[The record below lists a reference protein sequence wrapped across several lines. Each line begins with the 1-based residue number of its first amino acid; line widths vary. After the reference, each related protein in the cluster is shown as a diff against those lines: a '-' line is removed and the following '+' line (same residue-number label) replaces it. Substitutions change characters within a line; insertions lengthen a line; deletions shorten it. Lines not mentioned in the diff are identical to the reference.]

1 MKSCH
6 FFALAGVFLSTY
18 AAQTHSDTTKN
29 QRFSSDVLITNT
41 APRHSLLTKNET
53 HEYIIEVADNNFIFG
68 EVDQQSLNVKL
79 QVFDPTGIEIQNI
92 DRTKSGKEHFT
103 FDTQQ
108 AGKYRITISP
118 AKYETEEDNTADSSG
133 SYTLQLHINEPIA
146 NQPESRL
153 KQLFIAYDN
162 NYTPGAVAGIIEDGK
177 LTHSLSVGMAN
188 LAFNIP
194 FQANMPT
201 NIGSVSKQFTA
212 MGILLLEQQG
222 KLNLDDD
229 IRKYLPEL
237 PDFGET
243 ITVKN
248 LLNHTNGL
256 REMFGLLAMRGW
268 HGEDYIDKQQA
279 IEIVQKQPNL
289 QASPG
294 EKMNYNNTAF
304 VLLTHVVE
312 RITKQ
317 SFPAWMKDNV
327 FIPLGMHST
336 FVRRDPGNIINN
348 ATQGYSVDKHGYRE
362 TGDLYSAP
370 GAGGIYTTAA
380 DMAKWSNNF
389 NAKTLGGADVIEK
402 LTTVGTLNSGEKL
415 TYALGLGVEE
425 DKGLIRYSHNGG
437 DMAHLTAYMYY
448 PEIKKGVFV
457 NSNNSTFSLSIADK
471 IADLFFKQYFVE
483 ESEDNASQETKRD
496 SVALSTKQLN
506 LLAGTFKSEIL
517 GLNIVM
523 QATDKQLKMEFNGG
537 ETIPLITQSNTE
549 FTTSD
554 GRFNISYHIESKK
567 VSGLTVQAYGTD
579 YEFEKLTLVEPSKA
593 ELLAYS
599 GKYFS
604 QELEVLYTISVNQD
618 EQLMLKLYGSPE
630 LKLTPTEKDVFSS
643 LGFLESDL
651 TFIRDESGKVIKVE
665 VSDGRTQGVMFERML

>member
-1 MKSCH
+1 MKSH
-6 FFALAGVFLSTY
+6 YFFALVVFFVCACAAQPHKDIVKNQGLSTD
-18 AAQTHSDTTKN
+18 ALTIKA
-29 QRFSSDVLITNT
+29 
-41 APRHSLLTKNET
+41 APRHAQLTKSET
-53 HEYIIEVADNNFIFG
+53 HEYIIETADNHFIFG
-68 EVDQQSLNVKL
+68 EVNQQSLNVKV
-79 QVFDPTGIEIQNI
+79 QIFDPSGIEIQNI
-92 DRTKSGKEHFT
+92 NRTQKGIEHFT

-108 AGKYRITISP
+108 TGKYRITVS
-118 AKYETEEDNTADSSG
+118 AAENEVEKNNRENNTG
-133 SYTLQLHINEPIA
+133 GYTIQLHVNEPIA
-146 NQPESRL
+146 NKPESRL
-153 KQLFIAYDN
+153 KQLLIAYDN
-162 NYTPGAVAGIIEDGK
+162 DYTPGVVAGIIEDGK
-177 LTHSLSVGMAN
+177 ISHSLSLGMAN
-188 LAFNIP
+188 LAFDIP
-194 FQANMPT
+194 FQVNMPT

-212 MGILLLEQQG
+212 MGVLLLEQQG

-279 IEIVQKQPNL
+279 IEIVQKQPKL

-312 RITKQ
+312 RITEQ
-317 SFPAWMKDNV
+317 SFPVWMKDNV

-336 FVRRDPGNIINN
+336 YVRRDPGHIIHN
-348 ATQGYSVDKHGYRE
+348 ATQGYDAGKHGYRE
-362 TGDLYSAP
+362 TGDLYTAP

-402 LTTVGTLNSGEKL
+402 LTTIGTLNSGEKL

-457 NSNNSTFSLSIADK
+457 NSNNATFSLSIADK
-471 IADLFFKQYFVE
+471 IADLFFKQYFME
-483 ESEDNASQETKRD
+483 ESEDNASQESKSD
-496 SVALSTKQLN
+496 SVSLSTEQLD
-506 LLAGTFKSEIL
+506 LLAGTFKSETL
-517 GLNIVM
+517 GLNIIM

-537 ETIPLITQSNTE
+537 GTTPLITQSNTE

-554 GRFNISYHIESKK
+554 GRFNISYHIESNK
-567 VSGLTVQAYGTD
+567 VAGLTVQAGGTD
-579 YEFEKLTLVEPSKA
+579 YEFEKLTLVEPSRA
-593 ELLAYS
+593 QLLEYT
-599 GKYFS
+599 GRYFS
-604 QELEVLYTISVNQD
+604 DELEVLYTISVNQD
-618 EQLMLKLYGSPE
+618 DQLMLKLYGSPE

-651 TFIRDESGKVIKVE
+651 TFIRDESGKVIKVD
-665 VSDGRTQGVMFERML
+665 VSDGRTQGVIFEQMP